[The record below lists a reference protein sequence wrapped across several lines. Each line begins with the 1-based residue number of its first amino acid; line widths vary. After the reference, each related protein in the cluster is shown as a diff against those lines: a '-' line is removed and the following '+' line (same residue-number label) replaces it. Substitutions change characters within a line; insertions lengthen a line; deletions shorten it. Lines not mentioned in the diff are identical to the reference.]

1 MANNK
6 SREIDIIGVAKKI
19 LQNKISLAFFVLTF
33 MIMGIIFALS
43 TQKTYTAQVLL
54 APEITS
60 SGGMAANLS
69 DLASMV
75 GVDLSSSGSS
85 VDAIFPEIYPEVVA
99 SSDFVTKLF
108 NIKVRLQKDNT
119 QKTYFE
125 HLVNDQKIPFWSYP
139 QIWLS
144 ALISPSEEGGDNN
157 KINTFQ
163 LTTTQY
169 EICNLIKS
177 NVTCL
182 VDKKTS
188 VITIR
193 VKDTD
198 PLVAATIADTVQS
211 MLKEYIT
218 IYRTKKARNDL
229 EYTQNLFNEAKE
241 RYVKSRQVYGSYADA
256 NEDLILQSYRS
267 KQEELENEMQLMYN
281 MYKQLSQQ
289 LQMAKAKV
297 QEKTPVFTV
306 IQSSSVP
313 IRASSTPRSHI
324 VLFFI
329 FFGIIADV
337 IWILYLKEPV
347 LKYWNNR
354 KK

>member
-1 MANNK
+1 MNNK
-6 SREIDIIGVAKKI
+6 TREIDIIGVTKKI
-19 LQNKISLAFFVLTF
+19 LRDKVSLAFFILSF
-33 MIMGIIFALS
+33 MIMGVIFALS

-108 NIKVRLQKDNT
+108 NIKVRLQKDNAE
-119 QKTYFE
+119 KTYFD

-139 QIWLS
+139 QIWIS
-144 ALISPSEEGGDNN
+144 ELISPSEESGNNN

-163 LTTTQY
+163 LTAAQY
-169 EICNLIKS
+169 DICNLIKS
-177 NVTCL
+177 NVTCQ

-198 PLVAATIADTVQS
+198 PLVAATIADTVQN
-211 MLKEYIT
+211 MLREYIT

-241 RYVKSRQVYGSYADA
+241 RYVKSRQTYGSYADS
-256 NEDLILQSYRS
+256 NEDLVLQSYRS
-267 KQEELENEMQLMYN
+267 KQEELENEMQLRYN

-297 QEKTPVFTV
+297 QEKTPVFTI
-306 IQSSSVP
+306 IQSASVP

-324 VLFFI
+324 VLLFMFL
-329 FFGIIADV
+329 GIIADA
-337 IWILYLKEPV
+337 IWILYLKEPFI
-347 LKYWNNR
+347 KYWNNR
-354 KK
+354 KKS

>member
-1 MANNK
+1 MTNNK
-6 SREIDIIGVAKKI
+6 SKEIDIIGVIRKV
-19 LQNKISLAFFVLTF
+19 LQNKKSLVFFVLTF
-33 MIMGIIFALS
+33 MVMGIIFALN

-75 GVDLSSSGSS
+75 GVDLNSSGSS

-99 SSDFVTKLF
+99 SSDFITKLF
-108 NIKVRLQKDNT
+108 NIRVHLQKDDT
-119 QKTYFE
+119 AKTYFE
-125 HLVNDQKIPFWSYP
+125 HLVSDQKIPFWSYP
-139 QIWLS
+139 QIWFSELV
-144 ALISPSEEGGDNN
+144 SPSEDPGDNN
-157 KINTFQ
+157 SINTFQ
-163 LTTTQY
+163 LTTAQY

-177 NVTCL
+177 NVTCQ

-188 VITIR
+188 VITIK

-229 EYTQNLFNEAKE
+229 EYTQTLFNEARE
-241 RYVKSRQVYGSYADA
+241 RYVKSRQVYGSYSDS
-256 NEDLILQSYRS
+256 NEDLVLQSYRS
-267 KQEELENEMQLMYN
+267 RQEELENEMQLRYN

-289 LQMAKAKV
+289 LQMSKAKV
-297 QEKTPVFTV
+297 QEKTPVFTI
-306 IQSSSVP
+306 IQSASVP

-324 VLFFI
+324 VFLFI
-329 FFGIIADV
+329 FFGIFADI
-337 IWILYLKEPV
+337 IWVLYLKEPA
-347 LKYWNNR
+347 LNYWNKR

>member
-163 LTTTQY
+163 LTTT
-169 EICNLIKS
+169 
-177 NVTCL
+177 
-182 VDKKTS
+182 KK
-188 VITIR
+188 V
-193 VKDTD
+193 
-198 PLVAATIADTVQS
+198 
-211 MLKEYIT
+211 
-218 IYRTKKARNDL
+218 
-229 EYTQNLFNEAKE
+229 
-241 RYVKSRQVYGSYADA
+241 
-256 NEDLILQSYRS
+256 
-267 KQEELENEMQLMYN
+267 
-281 MYKQLSQQ
+281 
-289 LQMAKAKV
+289 
-297 QEKTPVFTV
+297 
-306 IQSSSVP
+306 
-313 IRASSTPRSHI
+313 
-324 VLFFI
+324 
-329 FFGIIADV
+329 
-337 IWILYLKEPV
+337 
-347 LKYWNNR
+347 
-354 KK
+354 

>member
-1 MANNK
+1 
-6 SREIDIIGVAKKI
+6 
-19 LQNKISLAFFVLTF
+19 
-33 MIMGIIFALS
+33 
-43 TQKTYTAQVLL
+43 
-54 APEITS
+54 
-60 SGGMAANLS
+60 
-69 DLASMV
+69 
-75 GVDLSSSGSS
+75 
-85 VDAIFPEIYPEVVA
+85 
-99 SSDFVTKLF
+99 
-108 NIKVRLQKDNT
+108 
-119 QKTYFE
+119 
-125 HLVNDQKIPFWSYP
+125 
-139 QIWLS
+139 
-144 ALISPSEEGGDNN
+144 
-157 KINTFQ
+157 
-163 LTTTQY
+163 
-169 EICNLIKS
+169 
-177 NVTCL
+177 
-182 VDKKTS
+182 
-188 VITIR
+188 
-193 VKDTD
+193 
-198 PLVAATIADTVQS
+198 

-324 VLFFI
+324 VLLFI